1 MAFGT
6 VIDLSIAGY
15 EPHSGWNLP
24 PGCYEGDPNA
34 PWNQEEP
41 DPCYDCAWFK
51 GTDGDDGV
59 CGLELEAAIAN
70 EELAGGTMADTAKQG
85 CGLGARPHEGR
96 GLDRLR
102 ALQALAA
109 FAMALM
115 LAVLA
120 LEICVIRMLAAGL
133 VVLALLACG

>member
-41 DPCYDCAWFK
+41 DPCWDCAWFK

-59 CGLELEAAIAN
+59 CGLELEAAISN
-70 EELAGGTMADTAKQG
+70 EELAGATMADAANKAVDWA
-85 CGLGARPHEGR
+85 LDHMRDGARSLASASGPSRLGR
-96 GLDRLR
+96 G
-102 ALQALAA
+102 A
-109 FAMALM
+109 
-115 LAVLA
+115 
-120 LEICVIRMLAAGL
+120 AAGG
-133 VVLALLACG
+133 AGP

>member
-41 DPCYDCAWFK
+41 DPCWNCAWFK

-70 EELAGGTMADTAKQG
+70 EELAGGTMADTANKAVDWA
-85 CGLGARPHEGR
+85 LGHMRDGGEVTCEHFKP
-96 GLDRLR
+96 
-102 ALQALAA
+102 
-109 FAMALM
+109 
-115 LAVLA
+115 
-120 LEICVIRMLAAGL
+120 
-133 VVLALLACG
+133 

>member
-1 MAFGT
+1 M
-6 VIDLSIAGY
+6 SIAGY
-15 EPHSGWNLP
+15 EPRSGWNLP

-41 DPCYDCAWFK
+41 DPCWDCAWFK

-59 CGLELEAAIAN
+59 CGLELEAAISN
-70 EELAGGTMADTAKQG
+70 EELAGATMADAANKAVDWVLDHMRDG
-85 CGLGARPHEGR
+85 GR
-96 GLDRLR
+96 DRLR

-109 FAMALM
+109 LAVALL

-120 LEICVIRMLAAGL
+120 LELYAIRMLAAGL